1 MSFKSLPS
9 TWGKKPRRRKNGQ
22 FARKLKGVGVVS
34 AMVLSVFAMRG
45 LEQMNEHDQL
55 MKQLYPVLLFRQP
68 DPELP
73 QLVGQAKAKEIETP
87 TASASPSIEDRIRMR
102 FQGNGDKAVAI
113 SKCESGMRDEAHGDK
128 SLMVYDSIHDEMV
141 GDSLGMFQI
150 RTGGKEK
157 NGSIWNRARANGMS
171 ADEFRTALKE
181 SNFNMEQA
189 YRLSNGGKDWSG
201 WRICQRKLGL

>member
-1 MSFKSLPS
+1 MSLKTLPS
-9 TWGKKPRRRKNGQ
+9 SWTKQRRRRNGQ
-22 FARKLKGVGVVS
+22 YASKLKNLKIIAGL
-34 AMVLSVFAMRG
+34 VLSITCMS
-45 LEQMNEHDQL
+45 LLDQHRQHSEL
-55 MKQLYPVLLFRQP
+55 MDTLYPTYMFRQP
-68 DPELP
+68 DPETS
-73 QLVGQAKAKEIETP
+73 LVGQAKAKEIETP